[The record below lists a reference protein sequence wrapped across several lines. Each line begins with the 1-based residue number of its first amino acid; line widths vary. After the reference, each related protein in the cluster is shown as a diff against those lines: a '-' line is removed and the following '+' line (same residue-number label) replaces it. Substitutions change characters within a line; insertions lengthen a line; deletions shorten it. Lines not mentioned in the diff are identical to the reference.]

1 MIRLLVFILLCA
13 SSIATTEAAPFTTE
27 FKCAGDNGRTCES
40 GFCYDALIMPEGTQ
54 EAGCATEDQCTEV
67 GCFMASSRFT
77 CCCARNRFCNGKS
90 NSLMWSK
97 FRIFRNNGDSW
108 PTFVPPRLFARN
120 VTTESP
126 KPKIMNTNVESKDI
140 RLAPPRRTT
149 ETTPQTREP
158 KKVVS
163 NSQTPQTTT
172 TRTSSTFADSFSVT
186 TTIPLDTS
194 TTTEFA
200 VLSSSS
206 TLQLQTTQKFV
217 QETTGKQSEVKLTTV
232 TEETKKLSHPSTF
245 GFSIVSPNE
254 SERTTRSYTSTS
266 SGSSTTKRK
275 FTTQSPPR
283 IETITAVHKSEVNY
297 PRSFPWWYITIAGF
311 VISLIIFALIY
322 VLIRKYRQR
331 QRAVT
336 TARNSVDSSQ
346 LSDAQP
352 NDSGTTTADPLLL
365 DKTN

>member
-1 MIRLLVFILLCA
+1 MIRLLVLLFLWT
-13 SSIATTEAAPFTTE
+13 STIVITEAAPFSTE

-40 GFCYDALIMPEGTQ
+40 GFCYDSLIMPEGNQ

-67 GCFMASSRFT
+67 GCFMASGRFT
-77 CCCARNRFCNGKS
+77 CCCAKNRFCNGKS

-126 KPKIMNTNVESKDI
+126 KPKLLNTKIESKDI

-158 KKVVS
+158 KKVAS
-163 NSQTPQTTT
+163 NTQTPQTTT
-172 TRTSSTFADSFSVT
+172 TRTSSTFVDSTSVT
-186 TTIPLDTS
+186 TTTPLDTS

-206 TLQLQTTQKFV
+206 TSQTTPKFV
-217 QETTGKQSEVKLTTV
+217 QETTGTQSEAKPTIVA
-232 TEETKKLSHPSTF
+232 EETKKSSHPSTF

-275 FTTQSPPR
+275 STTQSPPR

-322 VLIRKYRQR
+322 VSIRKYRQR
-331 QRAVT
+331 QRSVT

-352 NDSGTTTADPLLL
+352 NDGGTTTADPLLL
-365 DKTN
+365 DKTNRR